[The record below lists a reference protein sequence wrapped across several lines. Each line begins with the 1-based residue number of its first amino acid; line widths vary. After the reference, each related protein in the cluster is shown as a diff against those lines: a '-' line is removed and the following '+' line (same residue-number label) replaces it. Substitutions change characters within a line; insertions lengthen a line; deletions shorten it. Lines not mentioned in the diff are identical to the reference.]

1 MDASDVDLLRA
12 WQSGDQ
18 PAGGELLRRHLRAVH
33 AFFAGKVDV
42 VAVDDLAQR
51 TFEAVARL
59 RDDVRLDAGFRAFL
73 FGVARLELLRHLDE
87 WRRRGSR
94 FDPLETSLEALG
106 SGPVS
111 AVVDTEVRERIA
123 AALRRLPIDFQLAL
137 ELHYWDDL
145 SLAEIAGAL
154 DIPIG
159 TVKSRLHR
167 ARSQLRRQLEVI
179 GRGDPAL
186 EHTLSQVAEWEQSA
200 TGES

>member
-1 MDASDVDLLRA
+1 VDGSDVDLLRA

-18 PAGGELLRRHLRAVH
+18 AAGGELLRRHLRAVH
-33 AFFAGKVDV
+33 QFFAGKVDV

-111 AVVDTEVRERIA
+111 AVVEIEVRERIA

-145 SLAEIAGAL
+145 PLAEIAAAL
-154 DIPIG
+154 EIPVG
-159 TVKSRLHR
+159 TVKSRLSRGRAMLARELGAADDGDTAQLERWMLEAR
-167 ARSQLRRQLEVI
+167 AR
-179 GRGDPAL
+179 G
-186 EHTLSQVAEWEQSA
+186 
-200 TGES
+200 

>member
-1 MDASDVDLLRA
+1 MVEGSDVDLLRA
-12 WQSGDQ
+12 WQAGDQ
-18 PAGGELLRRHLRAVH
+18 TAGGELLRRHLRAVH
-33 AFFAGKVDV
+33 NFFAGKVDV

-111 AVVDTEVRERIA
+111 AVVEIEVRERIA

-145 SLAEIAGAL
+145 PLAEIAAAL
-154 DIPIG
+154 EIPVG
-159 TVKSRLHR
+159 TVKSRLSRGRAMLARELGAGDDGDTEELERWLLEAR
-167 ARSQLRRQLEVI
+167 AR
-179 GRGDPAL
+179 
-186 EHTLSQVAEWEQSA
+186 
-200 TGES
+200 

>member
-1 MDASDVDLLRA
+1 VDGTDVDLLRA

-18 PAGGELLRRHLRAVH
+18 AAGGELLRRHLRAVH
-33 AFFAGKVDV
+33 QFFAGKVDV

-111 AVVDTEVRERIA
+111 AVVEIEVRERIA

-145 SLAEIAGAL
+145 PLAEIAAAL
-154 DIPIG
+154 EIPVG
-159 TVKSRLHR
+159 TVKSRLSRGR
-167 ARSQLRRQLEVI
+167 AMLARELGAADDGDTAQLERWMLEART
-179 GRGDPAL
+179 RG
-186 EHTLSQVAEWEQSA
+186 
-200 TGES
+200 

>member
-1 MDASDVDLLRA
+1 MEGSDVDLLRA

-18 PAGGELLRRHLRAVH
+18 TAGGELLRRHLRAVH
-33 AFFAGKVDV
+33 QFFAGKVDV

-111 AVVDTEVRERIA
+111 AVVEIEVRERIA

-145 SLAEIAGAL
+145 PLAEIAAAL
-154 DIPIG
+154 EIPVG
-159 TVKSRLHR
+159 TVKSRLSRGR
-167 ARSQLRRQLEVI
+167 AMLARELGAADEGDTAQLERWMLEART
-179 GRGDPAL
+179 RG
-186 EHTLSQVAEWEQSA
+186 
-200 TGES
+200 

>member
-1 MDASDVDLLRA
+1 MEGSDVDLLRA

-18 PAGGELLRRHLRAVH
+18 AAGGELLRRHLRAVH
-33 AFFAGKVDV
+33 QFFAGKVDV

-111 AVVDTEVRERIA
+111 AVVEIEVRERIA

-145 SLAEIAGAL
+145 PLAEIAAAL
-154 DIPIG
+154 EIPVG
-159 TVKSRLHR
+159 TVKSRLSRGRAMLARELGAADDGDTAQLERWMLEAR
-167 ARSQLRRQLEVI
+167 AR
-179 GRGDPAL
+179 G
-186 EHTLSQVAEWEQSA
+186 
-200 TGES
+200 

>member
-1 MDASDVDLLRA
+1 MVEGSDVDLLRA

-18 PAGGELLRRHLRAVH
+18 ASGGELLRRHLRAIH
-33 AFFAGKVDV
+33 NFFAGKVDV

-111 AVVDTEVRERIA
+111 AVVDIEVRERIA

-145 SLAEIAGAL
+145 PLAEIAAAL
-154 DIPIG
+154 EIPVG
-159 TVKSRLHR
+159 TVKSRLSRGRAMLARELGAGDDGDNEELERWLLEAR
-167 ARSQLRRQLEVI
+167 AR
-179 GRGDPAL
+179 
-186 EHTLSQVAEWEQSA
+186 
-200 TGES
+200 

>member
-1 MDASDVDLLRA
+1 MDGSDVDLLRA

-18 PAGGELLRRHLRAVH
+18 AAGGELLRRHLRAVH
-33 AFFAGKVDV
+33 QFFAGKVDA

-111 AVVDTEVRERIA
+111 AVVEIEVRERIA

-145 SLAEIAGAL
+145 PLAEIAAAL
-154 DIPIG
+154 EIPVG
-159 TVKSRLHR
+159 TVKSRLARGRAMLARELGADDDGDTAQLERWLLEAR
-167 ARSQLRRQLEVI
+167 ARS
-179 GRGDPAL
+179 
-186 EHTLSQVAEWEQSA
+186 
-200 TGES
+200 